1 MASLT
6 IRNIRKNFGMVE
18 VLKGVDL
25 EANAGEVIALDRPP
39 GYKGASDF
47 ATVALTGDQATA
59 TALLPQLTG
68 SCAQCHKA
76 YRIR

>member
-1 MASLT
+1 MA
-6 IRNIRKNFGMVE
+6 FE
-18 VLKGVDL
+18 
-25 EANAGEVIALDRPP
+25 
-39 GYKGASDF
+39 GYKAASDF